1 MLEYSSMN
9 ISVIIP
15 THNAGFYLQELL
27 SRLAKQ
33 DLPPAEIIII
43 YSSSTDN
50 TTEIARENGTFVM
63 TIPKE
68 SFDHGRTRNTAA
80 LKARGEILVFMT
92 QDALPA
98 NASLLRLLTA
108 PLLKGEIAAS
118 CGRHIPKD
126 DASPLEVFARHFN
139 YPEEG
144 SVKGI
149 EDIQKYGIKTFF
161 FSNVCSAF
169 RKDLFVKIGMFP
181 ERVRANEDMI
191 ISARLILSGY
201 RIAYVPEAAILH
213 SHKYSLL
220 NQFWRYYNI
229 GSSLRNNRWI
239 FRYAQPEGEGVA
251 FIKKQIL
258 YVLKQHN
265 YRWIPY
271 IFLEMMMKY
280 AGYRIG
286 LLAG

>member
-1 MLEYSSMN
+1 MN

-15 THNAGFYLQELL
+15 THNAGLDLQELL

-33 DLPPAEIIII
+33 DVPPTEIIII
-43 YSSSTDN
+43 DSSSSDN
-50 TTEIARENGTFVM
+50 TADIADKSGAFVM

-80 LKARGEILVFMT
+80 MKATGELLVFMT

-108 PLLKGEIAAS
+108 PLKQGQIIAA
-118 CGRHIPKD
+118 CGRHLPKE

-139 YPEEG
+139 YPAQG

-191 ISARLILSGY
+191 IAARLILNGY
-201 RIAYVPEAAILH
+201 RIAYIPEATILH
-213 SHKYSLL
+213 SHNYSLL
-220 NQFWRYYNI
+220 NQFRRYYNI

-239 FRYAQPEGEGVA
+239 FRYARPEGEGFE
-251 FIKKQIL
+251 FIKKQL
-258 YVLKQHN
+258 AYVLKQHN
-265 YRWIPY
+265 YRWVPY
-271 IFLEMMMKY
+271 IFLEMIMKY
-280 AGYRIG
+280 AGYRTG

>member
-1 MLEYSSMN
+1 MLEYISMN

-15 THNAGFYLQELL
+15 THNAGPSLQELL
-27 SRLAKQ
+27 FRLTRQ
-33 DLPPAEIIII
+33 DLPPKEIIVID
-43 YSSSTDN
+43 SSSSDT
-50 TTEIARENGTFVM
+50 TTEIAKENGAFVM

-80 LKARGEILVFMT
+80 SKAKGEILVFMT

-98 NASLLRLLTA
+98 NASLIRLLTD
-108 PLLKGEIAAS
+108 PLRQGEIVAT
-118 CGRHIPKD
+118 CGRHLPKD
-126 DASPLEVFARHFN
+126 DASPLEIFARHFN
-139 YPEEG
+139 YPAQG

-149 EDIQKYGIKTFF
+149 DDIQKYGIKTFF

-181 ERVRANEDMI
+181 EKVKANEDMI
-191 ISARLILSGY
+191 IAARLILNGY
-201 RIAYVPEAAILH
+201 RIAYIPEAAILH
-213 SHKYSLL
+213 SHNYSLL
-220 NQFWRYYNI
+220 NQFRRYYNI

-239 FRYAQPEGEGVA
+239 FRYARPEGEGVQ
-251 FIKKQIL
+251 FIKKQIS

-265 YRWIPY
+265 YRWVPY
-271 IFLEMMMKY
+271 IFLEMIMKY
-280 AGYRIG
+280 AGYRMG